1 MSSGGKSEKH
11 LKDFV
16 QFQPTPATMTK
27 IAGLKIN
34 ELAAGVC
41 WKRQKLGFE
50 SLRLRFS
57 LVDLQGFV
65 KIVFGNPKDLKLFF
79 TKFEADTAKTSQLS
93 ER

>member
-1 MSSGGKSEKH
+1 
-11 LKDFV
+11 
-16 QFQPTPATMTK
+16 MTK

-57 LVDLQGFV
+57 FVDSQRFAMHDP
-65 KIVFGNPKDLKLFF
+65 KI
-79 TKFEADTAKTSQLS
+79 
-93 ER
+93 